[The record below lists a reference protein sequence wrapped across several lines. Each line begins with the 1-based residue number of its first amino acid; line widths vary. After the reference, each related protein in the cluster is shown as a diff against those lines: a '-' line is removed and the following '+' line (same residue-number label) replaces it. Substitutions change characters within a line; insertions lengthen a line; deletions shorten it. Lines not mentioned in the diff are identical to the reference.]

1 MQARAAEQAQV
12 VYVWSAITVCLQT
25 DDGLV
30 AFDMRWQHYANA
42 SYRMLQN
49 LVHEQSYIRYHLADP
64 IRIWSLTHRP
74 IEQVRLLDL
83 FLEFIESFGVRDQAR
98 FIDVS
103 TTAVTRAMVKSVS
116 SRLLITQDETI
127 TEINFKRRCLFL
139 KNVTEF

>member
-1 MQARAAEQAQV
+1 MQAQAAEQAQV
-12 VYVWSAITVCLQT
+12 VYVWYTITICLQT
-25 DDGLV
+25 DDGLL
-30 AFDMRWQHYANA
+30 AFDVRWQHYANA
-42 SYRMLQN
+42 TYRMLQN
-49 LVHEQSYIRYHLADP
+49 LVHEESYIRHHLADP
-64 IRIWSLTHRP
+64 IRVWSFTHRP

-83 FLEFIESFGVRDQAR
+83 FQEFLESFGVRDQAR
-98 FIDVS
+98 FIEVS

>member
-1 MQARAAEQAQV
+1 MQAQAAEQAQV
-12 VYVWSAITVCLQT
+12 VYVWSTITVCLQT

-30 AFDMRWQHYANA
+30 AFDVRWHHYANA
-42 SYRMLQN
+42 TYRMLQN
-49 LVHEQSYIRYHLADP
+49 LVHEESYIRHHLADP
-64 IRIWSLTHRP
+64 IRVWSLTHRP

-83 FLEFIESFGVRDQAR
+83 FQEFLESFGIRDQAR
-98 FIDVS
+98 FIEVS

-116 SRLLITQDETI
+116 SRLLFTQDETI